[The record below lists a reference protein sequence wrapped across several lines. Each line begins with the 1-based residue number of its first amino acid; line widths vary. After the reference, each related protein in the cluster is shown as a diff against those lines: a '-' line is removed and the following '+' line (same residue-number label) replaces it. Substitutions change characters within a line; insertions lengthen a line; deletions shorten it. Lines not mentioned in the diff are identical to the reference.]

1 MLEEILGYIHN
12 FFVKEVYEG
21 KFNIHDGNV
30 DVDFLQNNQY
40 FRIVGSVFND
50 GVYKYPE
57 THLTSEEFEGEV
69 WALAIPPAFMKIVTE
84 ITTWMNKYG
93 NIDSQAMSPYN
104 SESFGGYSYTRN
116 AGNQSESGSS
126 SHPIWWSTFGSKL
139 NRWRKIDEFI
149 DKSDGR
155 FYHHR

>member
-12 FFVKEVYEG
+12 FFIKEVYGG

-57 THLTSEEFEGEV
+57 THLISEEFEGEV
-69 WALAIPPAFMKIVTE
+69 WALAIPPALLKVVDE
-84 ITTWMNKYG
+84 IAAWVAKYG
-93 NIDSQAMSPYN
+93 GVDSQVMSPYN
-104 SESFGGYSYTRN
+104 SESFGGYSYTKS
-116 AGNQSESGSS
+116 AGYQSDGGSN
-126 SHPIWWSTFGSKL
+126 SHPIWWSAFGPKL
-139 NRWRKIDEFI
+139 NQWRKI
-149 DKSDGR
+149 G
-155 FYHHR
+155 